1 MKYAAAL
8 VCVVLLLSVASAY
21 AYDPVSDIETA
32 ALRSGMNQISCN
44 DVEDQVLPIYFR
56 NGETAQKM
64 TMKRWVRF
72 SAENASRRDL
82 GGKWSKTEVS
92 RQTVDYVLYWVNR
105 ARQIETTTTVDSRT
119 PVKIYSR
126 PVRGIV
132 DTSDFGREAD

>member
-32 ALRSGMNQISCN
+32 AIRSGMNAIACN
-44 DVEDQVLPIYFR
+44 DVADQVLPIYFR

-72 SAENASRRDL
+72 QAENASAKDL

-92 RQTVDYVLYWVNR
+92 RQTVDYVLYWVDR
-105 ARQIETTTTVDSRT
+105 SKPEVDIKI
-119 PVKIYSR
+119 PVKIYENA
-126 PVRGIV
+126 
-132 DTSDFGREAD
+132 FGREAD